1 MIMQFLRGDNVIES
15 IKSWVENIIIVV
27 IISIIIEMILPDG
40 SSKKYVKVV
49 SGLYILY
56 VIVNPILGIGDT
68 INLNNIMNIIS
79 ETETVETYSENDI
92 ADTYILSLQSSLKSQ
107 IEELGYDV
115 IDVEIKINSDYSD
128 ISSINIK
135 MKDTRL

>member
-1 MIMQFLRGDNVIES
+1 MIMQFLRGDNVIEN